1 MMEEKI
7 MMLLEK
13 NIECCT
19 GCNVILD
26 GYNSKGVFRT
36 KKSKTIRCGKCYLEW
51 KKMLR
56 NK

>member
-51 KKMLR
+51 KRMLR